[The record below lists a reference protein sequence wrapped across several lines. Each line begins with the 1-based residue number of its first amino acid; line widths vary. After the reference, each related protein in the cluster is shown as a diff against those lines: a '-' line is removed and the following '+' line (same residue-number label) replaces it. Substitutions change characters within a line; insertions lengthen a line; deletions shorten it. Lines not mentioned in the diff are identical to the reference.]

1 MWVLETVAVAFGM
14 YSALPVPRVEWN
26 ERNMR
31 YALTAFSLVGAALG
45 LAWWG
50 VCALSN
56 ALALPTVMR
65 GAMRCVLPT
74 LLAGGI
80 HLDGYADTCDALASH
95 ASPARK
101 QGILRDPHCGAFAV
115 IRLCVY
121 FIAYFALCCAVE
133 PTNAVLWCMGL
144 GFVLSRALSGLLLT
158 VLNVAEGSSLAKAFA
173 DAAAKRRARWIL
185 CAVSAL
191 LAAGMLWP
199 GHLTGAV
206 MLCAAARTVRRY
218 VHTAT
223 REFGGTSGD
232 LAGWFL
238 VKAEFWMLAAIV
250 AVQYMEKLT

>member
-26 ERNMR
+26 EKNMR
-31 YALTAFSLVGAALG
+31 YALAAFPLVGAALG

-56 ALALPTVMR
+56 ALALPMVLR
-65 GAMRCVLPT
+65 GAMLCVLPT
-74 LLAGGI
+74 LLTGGI
-80 HLDGYADTCDALASH
+80 HLDGYADACDALTSH

-101 QGILRDPHCGAFAV
+101 QEILRDPHCGAFAV

-121 FIAYFALCCAVE
+121 FIAYYALCCTFE
-133 PTNAVLWCMGL
+133 PTPRTLWCVGL

-158 VLNVAEGSSLAKAFA
+158 VLHVAEGSSLAKAFA
-173 DAAAKRRARWIL
+173 DAAAKQRVRWIL
-185 CAVSAL
+185 CAVSVL
-191 LAAGMLWP
+191 LAAGMVWL
-199 GHLTGAV
+199 GRLTGTA
-206 MLCAAARTVRRY
+206 MLCAAALTVWRY
-218 VHTAT
+218 VHTAA

-238 VKAEFWMLAAIV
+238 VKAEFWMLAAVV
-250 AVQYMEKLT
+250 AVQYMEKVI

>member
-26 ERNMR
+26 KKNMR
-31 YALTAFSLVGAALG
+31 YALAAFPLVGAALG

-50 VCALSN
+50 VCALGN
-56 ALALPTVMR
+56 ALALPVVLR
-65 GAMRCVLPT
+65 GAMLCVLPT
-74 LLAGGI
+74 LLTGGI

-101 QGILRDPHCGAFAV
+101 QDILRDPHCGAFAV
-115 IRLCVY
+115 IRLCVF

-133 PTNAVLWCMGL
+133 PTKTALWCVGS

-173 DAAAKRRARWIL
+173 DAAAKRRVRWML
-185 CAVSAL
+185 CAASVL
-191 LAAGMLWP
+191 LAAAMLWR
-199 GHLTGAV
+199 GGLTGAA
-206 MLCAAARTVRRY
+206 MLCAAALTVRRY
-218 VHTAT
+218 VYTAT

-250 AVQYMEKLT
+250 AVQYMEKVI

>member
-31 YALTAFSLVGAALG
+31 YALTAFPLVGAVLG

-65 GAMRCVLPT
+65 GAMLCVLPT

-101 QGILRDPHCGAFAV
+101 QDILRDPHCGAFAV
-115 IRLCVY
+115 IRLFVY
-121 FIAYFALCCAVE
+121 YVVFFALCCALD
-133 PTNAVLWCMGL
+133 PTARALRCLGL
-144 GFVLSRALSGLLLT
+144 GFVLSRALSGFFEKYPDRNINACMTNTLI
-158 VLNVAEGSSLAKAFA
+158 VMYMNPQKDRCAKPGSY
-173 DAAAKRRARWIL
+173 RA
-185 CAVSAL
+185 
-191 LAAGMLWP
+191 
-199 GHLTGAV
+199 
-206 MLCAAARTVRRY
+206 
-218 VHTAT
+218 
-223 REFGGTSGD
+223 
-232 LAGWFL
+232 
-238 VKAEFWMLAAIV
+238 
-250 AVQYMEKLT
+250 

>member
-26 ERNMR
+26 EKNMR
-31 YALTAFSLVGAALG
+31 YALAAFPLVGAALG

-50 VCALSN
+50 VCALGN
-56 ALALPTVMR
+56 ALALPTVLR
-65 GAMRCVLPT
+65 GAMLCALPT
-74 LLAGGI
+74 LLTGGI

-101 QGILRDPHCGAFAV
+101 QEILRDPHCGAFAV

-121 FIAYFALCCAVE
+121 FIAYYALCCAVE
-133 PTNAVLWCMGL
+133 PTPRALWCVGL
-144 GFVLSRALSGLLLT
+144 GFALSRALSGLLLT

-199 GHLTGAV
+199 RHLTGAV
-206 MLCAAARTVRRY
+206 MLCAATLTVRRY

-238 VKAEFWMLAAIV
+238 VKAEFWMLAAAV
-250 AVQYMEKLT
+250 AVQYVEKLL